1 LANIK
6 VIAGLTFAPNTPTAL
21 ITDFANV
28 ATPIVSPQGGHGANP
43 VTELGGNAFM
53 IVKKYSGNENG
64 KITSQNEFRQF
75 GIIKNPEL
83 SQPQIRISTVQA
95 GTDSSFT
102 VGSVVTQSPT
112 GSFLGATGTV
122 VSWRPGLTGYTGTSE
137 LVLTNTIG
145 TFTSA
150 VQGAVIGSTLGVYDI
165 VTRSLAGTEGRDL
178 LALTVTPTTASTFS
192 AVNNDFPRGLNAVSL
207 GNPAQNIEFSGSQ
220 GRIYR
225 WDAAS
230 GLNNQGKI
238 YLENANGMFNIGEVV
253 GVRDR
258 YLSLYS
264 GLTGI
269 AKIVEKTEVVESI
282 PAVYSQV
289 YKFVLSPAAGDAFK
303 SNSFTLDN
311 TVYAYNGS
319 TQVAVGKAINWNTS
333 GATGDLSVIITTGQI
348 VAGNT
353 IPYDSATVGFAA
365 SALVTAISQTPDLK
379 YRS

>member
-1 LANIK
+1 
-6 VIAGLTFAPNTPTAL
+6 
-21 ITDFANV
+21 
-28 ATPIVSPQGGHGANP
+28 
-43 VTELGGNAFM
+43 
-53 IVKKYSGNENG
+53 
-64 KITSQNEFRQF
+64 
-75 GIIKNPEL
+75 
-83 SQPQIRISTVQA
+83 
-95 GTDSSFT
+95 
-102 VGSVVTQSPT
+102 
-112 GSFLGATGTV
+112 
-122 VSWRPGLTGYTGTSE
+122 
-137 LVLTNTIG
+137 
-145 TFTSA
+145 
-150 VQGAVIGSTLGVYDI
+150 
-165 VTRSLAGTEGRDL
+165 
-178 LALTVTPTTASTFS
+178 
-192 AVNNDFPRGLNAVSL
+192 VNNDFPRGLNAVSL

-258 YLSLYS
+258 YLSFYS

-311 TVYAYNGS
+311 NVYAYNGS

-353 IPYDSATVGFAA
+353 IPYDSTTVGFAA

-379 YRS
+379 YRSGQVQYIQNIRPIVRSDSQEEEIKLVLEI